1 VGQNAPM
8 DQPYTVAIIGSGP
21 AGLSAAAHAARLGLH
36 HILLEAQ
43 PHLADTIHK
52 YQKGK
57 HVMAEPGYLDLRSA
71 LGFEA
76 GTRESILQRFA
87 DEAAALGVQVQ
98 HGAVVQSITG
108 SKGRFWIGLE
118 TGELLAAEQVVLA
131 IGLQGNLRTLG
142 VPGENL
148 PKVQYQLDDPRAYG
162 GETIVVVGAGDAAIE
177 NALAL
182 AAHDNRVVLL
192 NRNAEFSRCKEG
204 NLAAVQAA
212 ERDQVLAVRYGTS
225 IQRVEP
231 IEAEQLS
238 AEEANRTMLVSVADL
253 SRRQARKGGAP
264 GLRVVLNTPL
274 GEESVDCHRI
284 IARLG
289 AIPPR
294 KLVEAF
300 GVRFSSPD
308 ASALPLLSPTY
319 ESSVPGLY
327 VVGALGG
334 YPLIKQAMNQG
345 YEAVEAL
352 CGRVV
357 VPADQPL
364 LEKKFAAILR
374 ARPALASVDGVL
386 AHMARSVPWM
396 QGLSA
401 LQLRELMLESEIHL
415 PQESAVV
422 FTRNDYSNSF
432 YSVVEGGVRV
442 AASEGEGADPGAP
455 DFVLPAGTFFGEMGL
470 ISGRR
475 RSATVRAG
483 ADCVLVETP
492 ARTMLRLLASVEA
505 VRRELDQVALRRA
518 VRKYVAHAVSE
529 AELSALIEGAQIRH
543 FKSGQALF
551 EEGDRPDGL
560 YLIRRGSVMVSRRI
574 GGREVV
580 LSYVSAG
587 HYVGEMALV
596 QDAPRSATVR
606 AAVPTEAIVLM
617 AAQVT
622 ELLARNTGMRSEL
635 DEAYLARVQANQAMG
650 GNAQSGNLISF
661 LLQQGVGEATDVL
674 LIDESLC
681 IRCDNCERAC
691 ADTHQGTSR
700 LDREAGPTFANLHV
714 PTSCR
719 HCEHPHCMKD
729 CPPDAIHR
737 TAQGEVYISDACIG
751 CGNCEKNC
759 PYGVIQMA
767 PVAQKRGLHSLW
779 GWLLT
784 GLGPEPGARKAP
796 YPVPQ
801 GAAAKKAAAQQVK
814 QAVKCDMCKDLRSG
828 PACVRA
834 CPTGAAIRIS
844 PERFLEYAGDN

>member
-1 VGQNAPM
+1 MTIPTI
-8 DQPYTVAIIGSGP
+8 TVAIIGSGP
-21 AGLSAAAHAARLGLH
+21 AGLSAAAHAAKLGLTH
-36 HILLEAQ
+36 VLLEAQ
-43 PHLADTIHK
+43 SHLADTIYK

-57 HVMAEPGYLDLRSA
+57 HVMAEPGYLDLRSP

-76 GTRESILQRFA
+76 GTRESILNRFD
-87 DEAAALGVQVQ
+87 DEIAALGVNVQ
-98 HGAVVQSITG
+98 YGAVVQSIEG
-108 SKGRFWIGLE
+108 EKGRFWIGLDN
-118 TGELLAAEQVVLA
+118 GELVQAEQIVLA

-142 VPGENL
+142 VPGDNL
-148 PKVQYQLDDPRAYG
+148 PNVQYQLADPRAYG

-182 AAHDNRVVLL
+182 AAHDNRVILL
-192 NRNAEFSRCKEG
+192 NRNEEFSRCKEG
-204 NLAAVQAA
+204 NLTAIQAA
-212 ERDQVLAVRYGTS
+212 QRDNLLAVRYRTS
-225 IQRVEP
+225 IDHL
-231 IEAEQLS
+231 EAIAVDQS
-238 AEEANRTMLVSVADL
+238 VAEDMNRTMMMSVVDL
-253 SRRQARKGGAP
+253 SRRQARKGAAGP
-264 GLRVVLNTPL
+264 GLRVVLDTSL
-274 GEESVDCHRI
+274 GAEAVDCHRVI
-284 IARLG
+284 GRLG

-294 KLVEAF
+294 KLVEGF
-300 GVRFSSPD
+300 GVRFTSSAPT
-308 ASALPLLSPTY
+308 ALPLLSPTY

-345 YEAVEAL
+345 YEAVESI
-352 CGRVV
+352 CGRAV

-364 LEKKFAAILR
+364 LEQKFAALLKADRSLR
-374 ARPALASVDGVL
+374 TVDDVLSHVASQ
-386 AHMARSVPWM
+386 VPWM

-401 LQLRELMLESEIHL
+401 LQLRELMLESEIRL
-415 PQESAVV
+415 PAERAVV
-422 FTRNDYSNSF
+422 FERNDYSNSF
-432 YSVVEGGVRV
+432 FSIVRGSVRV
-442 AASEGEGADPGAP
+442 DSVSDQGDVSEFA
-455 DFVLPAGTFFGEMGL
+455 LPAGSFFGEMGL

-483 ADCVLVETP
+483 QGCFLVETP
-492 ARTMLRLLASVEA
+492 ARTMLRLLASVDA

-518 VRKYVAHAVSE
+518 VRKYVAQDVSE
-529 AELSALIEGAQIRH
+529 DDLSALIEGSVIRQ

-551 EEGDRPDGL
+551 EEGDKSDGL
-560 YLIRRGSVMVSRRI
+560 YLIRKGSVMVSRRI
-574 GGREVV
+574 GGRDVV

-587 HYVGEMALV
+587 HYVGEMALM

-606 AAVPTEAIVLM
+606 AAVPTEAIVLL
-617 AAQVT
+617 AGNVT
-622 ELLARNTGMRSEL
+622 DLLARNTGLRGQID
-635 DEAYLARVQANQAMG
+635 DEYMARVQANQAMAA
-650 GNAQSGNLISF
+650 NVQSGNLISF

-729 CPPDAIHR
+729 CPPDAIR
-737 TAQGEVYISDACIG
+737 RSPNGEVYITDACIG

-779 GWLLT
+779 GWLVT
-784 GLGPEPGARKAP
+784 GLGQEPGARKPAAP
-796 YPVPQ
+796 KAP
-801 GAAAKKAAAQQVK
+801 GGKKAGGPQAVK
-814 QAVKCDMCKDLRSG
+814 QAVKCDMCKDLRAG

-844 PERFLEYAGDN
+844 PERFLEYAGDGN